1 MKDKILKIFSSS
13 IKIKVTGRNIN
24 NFLKRLI
31 NNNINIEKVIPISH
45 KEIDLIINYQ
55 DLDKVLKL
63 KTIYNIKIVRYYG
76 KLRIIKRIKKD
87 IFILSSL
94 LISLLLIYTLS
105 NVIFKVEV
113 IHSNKNIIKLVTKE
127 LEDNG
132 IKKYKFV
139 KNYQEIEKIKNKI
152 LEENKDTL
160 EWLEIIREGTKYT
173 IRVEERIINNKPKDN
188 KIYNIVASK
197 NAVIKNI
204 YAESGEKIRSIN
216 TYVKKGDIIISS
228 DITLP
233 NNEKISKTASGKV
246 QGEVWYNINIEYPY
260 QYHEMKYTGNKKKV
274 LQYFMDDCK
283 EKKIPFVLHG
293 VTHEMEEEFREI
305 FGDIYEI
312 EYDRDIS
319 EYIYDRE
326 KLATLSGK
334 KLHGKR
340 NHINRFKENHE
351 WSYEPL
357 SDENQLEVLAML
369 MEWKM
374 QNCDPEDIEKHDEI
388 CVSKNCV
395 INYKELGLVGGVLRA
410 EGKIVGFSIGERA
423 SNEDTFIVH
432 IEKAFADIQG
442 AYPMINQQF
451 VIHEM
456 EDFKYV
462 NREDDAGEEGLRKSK
477 LSYRPVFMVDKGV
490 LRLKSEVKN

>member
-76 KLRIIKRIKKD
+76 KLIIIKRIKKD

-139 KNYQEIEKIKNKI
+139 KKYQEIEKIKKKI
-152 LEENKDTL
+152 LEKNKDTL

-233 NNEKISKTASGKV
+233 NNEKISKTASVKV

-274 LQYFMDDCK
+274 LVLNLLNKRISFFDFHKYKTFNRNIKYIFNNNITPISLIYEDEYETNIINEVYDYNTAREKAITKAK
-283 EKKIPFVLHG
+283 EKILEKYPNIKDIINIKIIKEEDKKNKISLNLFVTCL
-293 VTHEMEEEFREI
+293 E
-305 FGDIYEI
+305 DIT
-312 EYDRDIS
+312 EYQEVD
-319 EYIYDRE
+319 
-326 KLATLSGK
+326 
-334 KLHGKR
+334 
-340 NHINRFKENHE
+340 NNKEN
-351 WSYEPL
+351 
-357 SDENQLEVLAML
+357 
-369 MEWKM
+369 
-374 QNCDPEDIEKHDEI
+374 
-388 CVSKNCV
+388 
-395 INYKELGLVGGVLRA
+395 
-410 EGKIVGFSIGERA
+410 
-423 SNEDTFIVH
+423 T
-432 IEKAFADIQG
+432 
-442 AYPMINQQF
+442 
-451 VIHEM
+451 
-456 EDFKYV
+456 
-462 NREDDAGEEGLRKSK
+462 
-477 LSYRPVFMVDKGV
+477 
-490 LRLKSEVKN
+490 

>member
-105 NVIFKVEV
+105 NIIFKIEV
-113 IHSNKNIIKLVTKE
+113 IHSNNNIIKLVTKE

-260 QYHEMKYTGNKKKV
+260 QYHEIKYTGNKKKV
-274 LQYFMDDCK
+274 L
-283 EKKIPFVLHG
+283 VLNLLNKRISFFDFHKYK
-293 VTHEMEEEFREI
+293 TFNRNIKYI
-305 FGDIYEI
+305 FNNNITPISLIYED
-312 EYDRDIS
+312 EYETNIIN
-319 EYIYDRE
+319 EVYDYNTARE
-326 KLATLSGK
+326 KAITKAKDKILEKYPNIKDITDIKIIKEEDK
-334 KLHGKR
+334 KNKISL
-340 NHINRFKENHE
+340 NLFVTC
-351 WSYEPL
+351 L
-357 SDENQLEVLAML
+357 
-369 MEWKM
+369 
-374 QNCDPEDIEKHDEI
+374 EDITEYQEVD
-388 CVSKNCV
+388 N
-395 INYKELGLVGGVLRA
+395 NKET
-410 EGKIVGFSIGERA
+410 S
-423 SNEDTFIVH
+423 
-432 IEKAFADIQG
+432 
-442 AYPMINQQF
+442 
-451 VIHEM
+451 
-456 EDFKYV
+456 
-462 NREDDAGEEGLRKSK
+462 
-477 LSYRPVFMVDKGV
+477 
-490 LRLKSEVKN
+490 

>member
-274 LQYFMDDCK
+274 LVLNLLNKRISFFDFHKYKTFNRNIKYIFNNNITPISLIYEDEYETNIINEVYDYNTAREKATTKAK
-283 EKKIPFVLHG
+283 EKILEKYPNIKDITNIKIIKEEDKKNKISLNLFVTCL
-293 VTHEMEEEFREI
+293 E
-305 FGDIYEI
+305 DIT
-312 EYDRDIS
+312 EYQEVD
-319 EYIYDRE
+319 
-326 KLATLSGK
+326 
-334 KLHGKR
+334 
-340 NHINRFKENHE
+340 NNKEN
-351 WSYEPL
+351 
-357 SDENQLEVLAML
+357 
-369 MEWKM
+369 
-374 QNCDPEDIEKHDEI
+374 
-388 CVSKNCV
+388 
-395 INYKELGLVGGVLRA
+395 
-410 EGKIVGFSIGERA
+410 
-423 SNEDTFIVH
+423 T
-432 IEKAFADIQG
+432 
-442 AYPMINQQF
+442 
-451 VIHEM
+451 
-456 EDFKYV
+456 
-462 NREDDAGEEGLRKSK
+462 
-477 LSYRPVFMVDKGV
+477 
-490 LRLKSEVKN
+490 

>member
-152 LEENKDTL
+152 LEENKNTL

-260 QYHEMKYTGNKKKV
+260 QYHEIKYTGNKKKV
-274 LQYFMDDCK
+274 LVLNLLNKRISFFDFHKYKTFNRNIKYIFNNNITPISLIYEDEYETNIINEVYDYNTAK
-283 EKKIPFVLHG
+283 EKAITKAKDKILKKYPNIKDITNIKIIKEEDKKNKISLNLFVTCL
-293 VTHEMEEEFREI
+293 
-305 FGDIYEI
+305 
-312 EYDRDIS
+312 
-319 EYIYDRE
+319 
-326 KLATLSGK
+326 
-334 KLHGKR
+334 
-340 NHINRFKENHE
+340 
-351 WSYEPL
+351 
-357 SDENQLEVLAML
+357 
-369 MEWKM
+369 
-374 QNCDPEDIEKHDEI
+374 EDITEYQEI
-388 CVSKNCV
+388 DN
-395 INYKELGLVGGVLRA
+395 NKET
-410 EGKIVGFSIGERA
+410 S
-423 SNEDTFIVH
+423 
-432 IEKAFADIQG
+432 
-442 AYPMINQQF
+442 
-451 VIHEM
+451 
-456 EDFKYV
+456 
-462 NREDDAGEEGLRKSK
+462 
-477 LSYRPVFMVDKGV
+477 
-490 LRLKSEVKN
+490 

>member
-105 NVIFKVEV
+105 NIIFKIEV
-113 IHSNKNIIKLVTKE
+113 IHSNNNIIKLVTKE

-139 KNYQEIEKIKNKI
+139 KNYQEIEKIKKKI

-204 YAESGEKIRSIN
+204 YAESGEKVRSIN

-233 NNEKISKTASGKV
+233 NNEKIPKTASGKV

-260 QYHEMKYTGNKKKV
+260 QYHEIKYTGNKKKV
-274 LQYFMDDCK
+274 LVLNLLNKRISFFDFHKYKTFNRNIKYIFNNNITPISLIYEDEYETNIINEVYDYNTAREKAITKAK
-283 EKKIPFVLHG
+283 EKILEKYPNIKDITDIKIIKEEDKKNKISLNLFVTCL
-293 VTHEMEEEFREI
+293 
-305 FGDIYEI
+305 
-312 EYDRDIS
+312 
-319 EYIYDRE
+319 
-326 KLATLSGK
+326 
-334 KLHGKR
+334 
-340 NHINRFKENHE
+340 
-351 WSYEPL
+351 
-357 SDENQLEVLAML
+357 
-369 MEWKM
+369 
-374 QNCDPEDIEKHDEI
+374 EDITEYQEI
-388 CVSKNCV
+388 DN
-395 INYKELGLVGGVLRA
+395 NKET
-410 EGKIVGFSIGERA
+410 S
-423 SNEDTFIVH
+423 
-432 IEKAFADIQG
+432 
-442 AYPMINQQF
+442 
-451 VIHEM
+451 
-456 EDFKYV
+456 
-462 NREDDAGEEGLRKSK
+462 
-477 LSYRPVFMVDKGV
+477 
-490 LRLKSEVKN
+490 

>member
-76 KLRIIKRIKKD
+76 KLRIIKRVKKD

-105 NVIFKVEV
+105 NIIFKVEV

-152 LEENKDTL
+152 LEDNKDTL

-204 YAESGEKIRSIN
+204 YAESGEKVRSIN

-260 QYHEMKYTGNKKKV
+260 QYHEIKYTGNKKKV
-274 LQYFMDDCK
+274 LVLNLLNKRISFFDFHKYKTFNRNIKYIFNNNITPISLIYEDEYETNIINEVYDYDTAREKGIAKAK
-283 EKKIPFVLHG
+283 EKILEKYPNIKDITNIKIINEEDKKNKISLDLFVTCL
-293 VTHEMEEEFREI
+293 
-305 FGDIYEI
+305 
-312 EYDRDIS
+312 
-319 EYIYDRE
+319 
-326 KLATLSGK
+326 
-334 KLHGKR
+334 
-340 NHINRFKENHE
+340 
-351 WSYEPL
+351 
-357 SDENQLEVLAML
+357 
-369 MEWKM
+369 
-374 QNCDPEDIEKHDEI
+374 EDITEYQEVND
-388 CVSKNCV
+388 
-395 INYKELGLVGGVLRA
+395 
-410 EGKIVGFSIGERA
+410 
-423 SNEDTFIVH
+423 D
-432 IEKAFADIQG
+432 IET
-442 AYPMINQQF
+442 P
-451 VIHEM
+451 
-456 EDFKYV
+456 
-462 NREDDAGEEGLRKSK
+462 
-477 LSYRPVFMVDKGV
+477 
-490 LRLKSEVKN
+490 

>member
-260 QYHEMKYTGNKKKV
+260 QYHEIKYTGNKKKV
-274 LQYFMDDCK
+274 LVLNLLNKRISFFDFHKYKTFNRNIKYIFNNNITPISLTYEDEYETNIINEVYDYDTAREKAIAKAK
-283 EKKIPFVLHG
+283 EKLLEKYPNIEEVTDIKIITEEDKETKISLNLFVTCL
-293 VTHEMEEEFREI
+293 
-305 FGDIYEI
+305 
-312 EYDRDIS
+312 
-319 EYIYDRE
+319 
-326 KLATLSGK
+326 
-334 KLHGKR
+334 
-340 NHINRFKENHE
+340 
-351 WSYEPL
+351 
-357 SDENQLEVLAML
+357 
-369 MEWKM
+369 
-374 QNCDPEDIEKHDEI
+374 EDITEYQE
-388 CVSKNCV
+388 VN
-395 INYKELGLVGGVLRA
+395 N
-410 EGKIVGFSIGERA
+410 
-423 SNEDTFIVH
+423 N
-432 IEKAFADIQG
+432 IET
-442 AYPMINQQF
+442 P
-451 VIHEM
+451 
-456 EDFKYV
+456 
-462 NREDDAGEEGLRKSK
+462 
-477 LSYRPVFMVDKGV
+477 
-490 LRLKSEVKN
+490 

>member
-31 NNNINIEKVIPISH
+31 NNNINIEKVIPISY

-63 KTIYNIKIVRYYG
+63 KTIHNIKIVRYYG

-260 QYHEMKYTGNKKKV
+260 QYHEIKYTGNKKKV
-274 LQYFMDDCK
+274 LVLNLLNKRISFFDFHKYKTFNRNIKYIFNNNINPISLIYEDEYETNIINEVYDYNTAREKATTKAK
-283 EKKIPFVLHG
+283 EKILEKYPNIKDITNIKIINEEDKKNKISLNLFVTCL
-293 VTHEMEEEFREI
+293 
-305 FGDIYEI
+305 
-312 EYDRDIS
+312 
-319 EYIYDRE
+319 
-326 KLATLSGK
+326 
-334 KLHGKR
+334 
-340 NHINRFKENHE
+340 
-351 WSYEPL
+351 
-357 SDENQLEVLAML
+357 
-369 MEWKM
+369 
-374 QNCDPEDIEKHDEI
+374 EDITEYQEVDNNKEK
-388 CVSKNCV
+388 
-395 INYKELGLVGGVLRA
+395 
-410 EGKIVGFSIGERA
+410 
-423 SNEDTFIVH
+423 T
-432 IEKAFADIQG
+432 
-442 AYPMINQQF
+442 
-451 VIHEM
+451 
-456 EDFKYV
+456 
-462 NREDDAGEEGLRKSK
+462 
-477 LSYRPVFMVDKGV
+477 
-490 LRLKSEVKN
+490 

>member
-105 NVIFKVEV
+105 NIIFKVEV

-139 KNYQEIEKIKNKI
+139 KNYQEIEKIKKKI

-204 YAESGEKIRSIN
+204 YAESGEKVRSIN

-260 QYHEMKYTGNKKKV
+260 QYHEIKHTGNKKKV
-274 LQYFMDDCK
+274 LVLNLLNKRISFFDFHKYKTFNRNIKYIFNNNITPISLIYEDEYETNIINEVYDYNTAREKAIAKAK
-283 EKKIPFVLHG
+283 EKLLEKYPNIEEVTDIKIITEEDKETKISLNLFVTCL
-293 VTHEMEEEFREI
+293 
-305 FGDIYEI
+305 
-312 EYDRDIS
+312 
-319 EYIYDRE
+319 
-326 KLATLSGK
+326 
-334 KLHGKR
+334 
-340 NHINRFKENHE
+340 
-351 WSYEPL
+351 
-357 SDENQLEVLAML
+357 
-369 MEWKM
+369 
-374 QNCDPEDIEKHDEI
+374 EDITEYQE
-388 CVSKNCV
+388 VN
-395 INYKELGLVGGVLRA
+395 N
-410 EGKIVGFSIGERA
+410 
-423 SNEDTFIVH
+423 N
-432 IEKAFADIQG
+432 IET
-442 AYPMINQQF
+442 P
-451 VIHEM
+451 
-456 EDFKYV
+456 
-462 NREDDAGEEGLRKSK
+462 
-477 LSYRPVFMVDKGV
+477 
-490 LRLKSEVKN
+490 

>member
-204 YAESGEKIRSIN
+204 YAESGEKVRSIN

-260 QYHEMKYTGNKKKV
+260 QYHEIKYTGNKKKV
-274 LQYFMDDCK
+274 L
-283 EKKIPFVLHG
+283 VLNLLNKRISFFDFHKYK
-293 VTHEMEEEFREI
+293 TFNRNIKYI
-305 FGDIYEI
+305 FNNNITPISLIYED
-312 EYDRDIS
+312 EYETNIIN
-319 EYIYDRE
+319 EVYDYNTARE
-326 KLATLSGK
+326 KAITKAKDKMLEKYPNIKDITNIKIIKEEDK
-334 KLHGKR
+334 KNKISL
-340 NHINRFKENHE
+340 NLFVTC
-351 WSYEPL
+351 L
-357 SDENQLEVLAML
+357 
-369 MEWKM
+369 
-374 QNCDPEDIEKHDEI
+374 EDITEYQEVD
-388 CVSKNCV
+388 N
-395 INYKELGLVGGVLRA
+395 NKET
-410 EGKIVGFSIGERA
+410 S
-423 SNEDTFIVH
+423 
-432 IEKAFADIQG
+432 
-442 AYPMINQQF
+442 
-451 VIHEM
+451 
-456 EDFKYV
+456 
-462 NREDDAGEEGLRKSK
+462 
-477 LSYRPVFMVDKGV
+477 
-490 LRLKSEVKN
+490 

>member
-152 LEENKDTL
+152 LEENKNTL

-274 LQYFMDDCK
+274 LVLNLLNKRISFFDFHKYKTFNRNIKYIFNNNITPISLIYEDEYETNIINEVYDYNTAK
-283 EKKIPFVLHG
+283 EKAITKAKDKILKKYPNIKDITNIKIIKEEDKKNKISLNLFVTCL
-293 VTHEMEEEFREI
+293 
-305 FGDIYEI
+305 
-312 EYDRDIS
+312 
-319 EYIYDRE
+319 
-326 KLATLSGK
+326 
-334 KLHGKR
+334 
-340 NHINRFKENHE
+340 
-351 WSYEPL
+351 
-357 SDENQLEVLAML
+357 
-369 MEWKM
+369 
-374 QNCDPEDIEKHDEI
+374 EDITEYQEVD
-388 CVSKNCV
+388 N
-395 INYKELGLVGGVLRA
+395 NKET
-410 EGKIVGFSIGERA
+410 S
-423 SNEDTFIVH
+423 
-432 IEKAFADIQG
+432 
-442 AYPMINQQF
+442 
-451 VIHEM
+451 
-456 EDFKYV
+456 
-462 NREDDAGEEGLRKSK
+462 
-477 LSYRPVFMVDKGV
+477 
-490 LRLKSEVKN
+490 

>member
-173 IRVEERIINNKPKDN
+173 IRVEERIINHKPKDN

-260 QYHEMKYTGNKKKV
+260 QYHEIKYTGNKKKV
-274 LQYFMDDCK
+274 LVLNLLNKRISFFDFHKYKTFNRNIKYIFNNNITPISLIYEDEYETNIINEVYDYNTAREKAITKAK
-283 EKKIPFVLHG
+283 EKILEKYPNIKDITNIKIIKEEDKKNKISLNLFVTCL
-293 VTHEMEEEFREI
+293 
-305 FGDIYEI
+305 
-312 EYDRDIS
+312 
-319 EYIYDRE
+319 
-326 KLATLSGK
+326 
-334 KLHGKR
+334 
-340 NHINRFKENHE
+340 
-351 WSYEPL
+351 
-357 SDENQLEVLAML
+357 
-369 MEWKM
+369 
-374 QNCDPEDIEKHDEI
+374 EDITEYQEI
-388 CVSKNCV
+388 DN
-395 INYKELGLVGGVLRA
+395 NKET
-410 EGKIVGFSIGERA
+410 S
-423 SNEDTFIVH
+423 
-432 IEKAFADIQG
+432 
-442 AYPMINQQF
+442 
-451 VIHEM
+451 
-456 EDFKYV
+456 
-462 NREDDAGEEGLRKSK
+462 
-477 LSYRPVFMVDKGV
+477 
-490 LRLKSEVKN
+490 

>member
-63 KTIYNIKIVRYYG
+63 KTIYNIKIIRYYG

-260 QYHEMKYTGNKKKV
+260 QYHEIKYTGNKKKV
-274 LQYFMDDCK
+274 LVLNLLNKRISFFDFHKYKTFNRNIKYIFNNNITPISLIYEDEYETNIINEVYDYNTAREKAITKAK
-283 EKKIPFVLHG
+283 EKILEKYPNIKDITNIKIIKEEDKKNKISLNLFVTCL
-293 VTHEMEEEFREI
+293 
-305 FGDIYEI
+305 
-312 EYDRDIS
+312 
-319 EYIYDRE
+319 
-326 KLATLSGK
+326 
-334 KLHGKR
+334 
-340 NHINRFKENHE
+340 
-351 WSYEPL
+351 
-357 SDENQLEVLAML
+357 
-369 MEWKM
+369 
-374 QNCDPEDIEKHDEI
+374 EDITEYQEVD
-388 CVSKNCV
+388 N
-395 INYKELGLVGGVLRA
+395 NKET
-410 EGKIVGFSIGERA
+410 S
-423 SNEDTFIVH
+423 
-432 IEKAFADIQG
+432 
-442 AYPMINQQF
+442 
-451 VIHEM
+451 
-456 EDFKYV
+456 
-462 NREDDAGEEGLRKSK
+462 
-477 LSYRPVFMVDKGV
+477 
-490 LRLKSEVKN
+490 

>member
-204 YAESGEKIRSIN
+204 YAESGERIRSIN

-260 QYHEMKYTGNKKKV
+260 QYHEIKYTGNKKKV
-274 LQYFMDDCK
+274 LVLNLLNKRISFFDFHKYKTFNRNIKYIFNNNITPISLIYEDEYETNIINEVYDYNTAREKAITKAK
-283 EKKIPFVLHG
+283 EKILEKYPNIKDITNIKIINEEDKKNKISLNLFVTCL
-293 VTHEMEEEFREI
+293 E
-305 FGDIYEI
+305 DIT
-312 EYDRDIS
+312 EYQEVD
-319 EYIYDRE
+319 
-326 KLATLSGK
+326 
-334 KLHGKR
+334 
-340 NHINRFKENHE
+340 NNKEN
-351 WSYEPL
+351 
-357 SDENQLEVLAML
+357 
-369 MEWKM
+369 
-374 QNCDPEDIEKHDEI
+374 
-388 CVSKNCV
+388 
-395 INYKELGLVGGVLRA
+395 
-410 EGKIVGFSIGERA
+410 
-423 SNEDTFIVH
+423 T
-432 IEKAFADIQG
+432 
-442 AYPMINQQF
+442 
-451 VIHEM
+451 
-456 EDFKYV
+456 
-462 NREDDAGEEGLRKSK
+462 
-477 LSYRPVFMVDKGV
+477 
-490 LRLKSEVKN
+490 

>member
-94 LISLLLIYTLS
+94 LISLLLIYILS

-139 KNYQEIEKIKNKI
+139 KKYQEIEKIKNKI

-260 QYHEMKYTGNKKKV
+260 QYHEIKYTGNKKKV
-274 LQYFMDDCK
+274 LVLNLLNKRISFFDFHKYKTFNRNIKYIFNNNITPISLIYEDEYETNIINEVYDYNTAREKATTKAK
-283 EKKIPFVLHG
+283 EKILEKYPNIKDITNIKIIKEEDKKNKISLNLFVTCL
-293 VTHEMEEEFREI
+293 E
-305 FGDIYEI
+305 DIT
-312 EYDRDIS
+312 EYQEVD
-319 EYIYDRE
+319 
-326 KLATLSGK
+326 
-334 KLHGKR
+334 
-340 NHINRFKENHE
+340 NNKEN
-351 WSYEPL
+351 
-357 SDENQLEVLAML
+357 
-369 MEWKM
+369 
-374 QNCDPEDIEKHDEI
+374 
-388 CVSKNCV
+388 
-395 INYKELGLVGGVLRA
+395 
-410 EGKIVGFSIGERA
+410 
-423 SNEDTFIVH
+423 T
-432 IEKAFADIQG
+432 
-442 AYPMINQQF
+442 
-451 VIHEM
+451 
-456 EDFKYV
+456 
-462 NREDDAGEEGLRKSK
+462 
-477 LSYRPVFMVDKGV
+477 
-490 LRLKSEVKN
+490 

>member
-204 YAESGEKIRSIN
+204 YAESGEKVRSIN

-233 NNEKISKTASGKV
+233 NNEKISKTTSGKV

-260 QYHEMKYTGNKKKV
+260 QYHEIKYTGNKKKV
-274 LQYFMDDCK
+274 L
-283 EKKIPFVLHG
+283 VLNLLNKRISFFDFHKYK
-293 VTHEMEEEFREI
+293 TFNRNIKYI
-305 FGDIYEI
+305 FNNNITPISLIYED
-312 EYDRDIS
+312 EYETNIIN
-319 EYIYDRE
+319 EVYDYNTARE
-326 KLATLSGK
+326 KAITKAKDKMLEKYPNIKDITNIKIIKEEDK
-334 KLHGKR
+334 KNKISL
-340 NHINRFKENHE
+340 NLFVTC
-351 WSYEPL
+351 L
-357 SDENQLEVLAML
+357 
-369 MEWKM
+369 
-374 QNCDPEDIEKHDEI
+374 EDITEYQEVD
-388 CVSKNCV
+388 N
-395 INYKELGLVGGVLRA
+395 NKET
-410 EGKIVGFSIGERA
+410 S
-423 SNEDTFIVH
+423 
-432 IEKAFADIQG
+432 
-442 AYPMINQQF
+442 
-451 VIHEM
+451 
-456 EDFKYV
+456 
-462 NREDDAGEEGLRKSK
+462 
-477 LSYRPVFMVDKGV
+477 
-490 LRLKSEVKN
+490 

>member
-228 DITLP
+228 DIALP

-260 QYHEMKYTGNKKKV
+260 QYHEIKYTGNKKKV
-274 LQYFMDDCK
+274 LVLNLLNKRISFFDFHKYKTFNRNIKYIFNNNITPISLIYEDEYETNIINEVYDYNTAREKAITKAK
-283 EKKIPFVLHG
+283 EKILEKYPNIKDITNIKIIKEEDKKNKISLNLFVTCL
-293 VTHEMEEEFREI
+293 
-305 FGDIYEI
+305 
-312 EYDRDIS
+312 
-319 EYIYDRE
+319 
-326 KLATLSGK
+326 
-334 KLHGKR
+334 
-340 NHINRFKENHE
+340 
-351 WSYEPL
+351 
-357 SDENQLEVLAML
+357 
-369 MEWKM
+369 
-374 QNCDPEDIEKHDEI
+374 EDITEYQEI
-388 CVSKNCV
+388 DN
-395 INYKELGLVGGVLRA
+395 NKET
-410 EGKIVGFSIGERA
+410 S
-423 SNEDTFIVH
+423 
-432 IEKAFADIQG
+432 
-442 AYPMINQQF
+442 
-451 VIHEM
+451 
-456 EDFKYV
+456 
-462 NREDDAGEEGLRKSK
+462 
-477 LSYRPVFMVDKGV
+477 
-490 LRLKSEVKN
+490 

>member
-105 NVIFKVEV
+105 NIIFKIEV
-113 IHSNKNIIKLVTKE
+113 IHSNNNIIKLVTKE

-197 NAVIKNI
+197 NAIIKNI

-260 QYHEMKYTGNKKKV
+260 QYHEIKYTGNKKKV
-274 LQYFMDDCK
+274 LVLNLLNKRISFFDFHKYKTFNRNIKYIFNNNITPISLIYEDEYETNIINEVYDYNTAREKAITKAK
-283 EKKIPFVLHG
+283 EKILEKYPNIKDITNIKIIKEEDKKNKISLNLFVTCL
-293 VTHEMEEEFREI
+293 
-305 FGDIYEI
+305 
-312 EYDRDIS
+312 
-319 EYIYDRE
+319 
-326 KLATLSGK
+326 
-334 KLHGKR
+334 
-340 NHINRFKENHE
+340 
-351 WSYEPL
+351 
-357 SDENQLEVLAML
+357 
-369 MEWKM
+369 
-374 QNCDPEDIEKHDEI
+374 EDITEYQE
-388 CVSKNCV
+388 VN
-395 INYKELGLVGGVLRA
+395 NNKET
-410 EGKIVGFSIGERA
+410 S
-423 SNEDTFIVH
+423 
-432 IEKAFADIQG
+432 
-442 AYPMINQQF
+442 
-451 VIHEM
+451 
-456 EDFKYV
+456 
-462 NREDDAGEEGLRKSK
+462 
-477 LSYRPVFMVDKGV
+477 
-490 LRLKSEVKN
+490 

>member
-260 QYHEMKYTGNKKKV
+260 QYHEIKYTGNKKKV
-274 LQYFMDDCK
+274 LVLNLLNKRISFFDFHKYKTFNRNIKYIFNNNITPISLIYEDEYETNIINEVYDYNTAREKAITKAK
-283 EKKIPFVLHG
+283 EKILEKYPNIKDITNIKIIKEEDKKNKISLNLFVTCL
-293 VTHEMEEEFREI
+293 
-305 FGDIYEI
+305 
-312 EYDRDIS
+312 
-319 EYIYDRE
+319 
-326 KLATLSGK
+326 
-334 KLHGKR
+334 
-340 NHINRFKENHE
+340 
-351 WSYEPL
+351 
-357 SDENQLEVLAML
+357 
-369 MEWKM
+369 
-374 QNCDPEDIEKHDEI
+374 EDITEYQEVD
-388 CVSKNCV
+388 N
-395 INYKELGLVGGVLRA
+395 NKET
-410 EGKIVGFSIGERA
+410 S
-423 SNEDTFIVH
+423 
-432 IEKAFADIQG
+432 
-442 AYPMINQQF
+442 
-451 VIHEM
+451 
-456 EDFKYV
+456 
-462 NREDDAGEEGLRKSK
+462 
-477 LSYRPVFMVDKGV
+477 
-490 LRLKSEVKN
+490 

>member
-188 KIYNIVASK
+188 KIYNLVASK

-260 QYHEMKYTGNKKKV
+260 QYHEIKYTGNKKKV
-274 LQYFMDDCK
+274 LVLNLLNKRISFFDFHKYKTFNRNIKYIFNNNINPISLIYEDEYETNIINEVYDYNTAREKATTKAK
-283 EKKIPFVLHG
+283 EKILEKYPNIKDITNIKIINEEDKKNKISLNLFVTCL
-293 VTHEMEEEFREI
+293 
-305 FGDIYEI
+305 
-312 EYDRDIS
+312 
-319 EYIYDRE
+319 
-326 KLATLSGK
+326 
-334 KLHGKR
+334 
-340 NHINRFKENHE
+340 
-351 WSYEPL
+351 
-357 SDENQLEVLAML
+357 
-369 MEWKM
+369 
-374 QNCDPEDIEKHDEI
+374 EDITEYQE
-388 CVSKNCV
+388 VN
-395 INYKELGLVGGVLRA
+395 NNKET
-410 EGKIVGFSIGERA
+410 S
-423 SNEDTFIVH
+423 
-432 IEKAFADIQG
+432 
-442 AYPMINQQF
+442 
-451 VIHEM
+451 
-456 EDFKYV
+456 
-462 NREDDAGEEGLRKSK
+462 
-477 LSYRPVFMVDKGV
+477 
-490 LRLKSEVKN
+490 

>member
-31 NNNINIEKVIPISH
+31 NNNINIEKVIPISN

-260 QYHEMKYTGNKKKV
+260 QYHEIKYTGNKKKV
-274 LQYFMDDCK
+274 LVLNLLNKRISFFDFHKYKTFNRNIKYIFNNNITPISLIYEDEYETNIINEVYDYNTAREKAITKAK
-283 EKKIPFVLHG
+283 EKILEKYPNIKEITNIKIITEEDKKNKISLNLFVTCL
-293 VTHEMEEEFREI
+293 E
-305 FGDIYEI
+305 DIT
-312 EYDRDIS
+312 EYQEVD
-319 EYIYDRE
+319 
-326 KLATLSGK
+326 
-334 KLHGKR
+334 
-340 NHINRFKENHE
+340 NNKEN
-351 WSYEPL
+351 
-357 SDENQLEVLAML
+357 
-369 MEWKM
+369 
-374 QNCDPEDIEKHDEI
+374 
-388 CVSKNCV
+388 
-395 INYKELGLVGGVLRA
+395 
-410 EGKIVGFSIGERA
+410 
-423 SNEDTFIVH
+423 T
-432 IEKAFADIQG
+432 
-442 AYPMINQQF
+442 
-451 VIHEM
+451 
-456 EDFKYV
+456 
-462 NREDDAGEEGLRKSK
+462 
-477 LSYRPVFMVDKGV
+477 
-490 LRLKSEVKN
+490 

>member
-139 KNYQEIEKIKNKI
+139 KNYQEIEKIKKKI
-152 LEENKDTL
+152 LEKNKDTL

-260 QYHEMKYTGNKKKV
+260 QYHEIKYTGNKKKV
-274 LQYFMDDCK
+274 LVLNLLNKRISFFDFHKYKTFNRNIKYIFNNSVTPISLTYEDEYETNIINEVYDYDTAREKAIAKAK
-283 EKKIPFVLHG
+283 EKLLEKYPNIEEVTDIKIITEEDKETKISLNLFVTCL
-293 VTHEMEEEFREI
+293 
-305 FGDIYEI
+305 
-312 EYDRDIS
+312 
-319 EYIYDRE
+319 
-326 KLATLSGK
+326 
-334 KLHGKR
+334 
-340 NHINRFKENHE
+340 
-351 WSYEPL
+351 
-357 SDENQLEVLAML
+357 
-369 MEWKM
+369 
-374 QNCDPEDIEKHDEI
+374 EDITGYQE
-388 CVSKNCV
+388 VN
-395 INYKELGLVGGVLRA
+395 N
-410 EGKIVGFSIGERA
+410 
-423 SNEDTFIVH
+423 N
-432 IEKAFADIQG
+432 IET
-442 AYPMINQQF
+442 P
-451 VIHEM
+451 
-456 EDFKYV
+456 
-462 NREDDAGEEGLRKSK
+462 
-477 LSYRPVFMVDKGV
+477 
-490 LRLKSEVKN
+490 

>member
-63 KTIYNIKIVRYYG
+63 KTIYNIKIIRYYG

-105 NVIFKVEV
+105 NIIFKIEV
-113 IHSNKNIIKLVTKE
+113 IHSNNNIIKLVTKE

-233 NNEKISKTASGKV
+233 NNKKISKTASGKV

-274 LQYFMDDCK
+274 LVLNLLNKRISFFDFHKYKTFNRNIKYIFNNNITPISLIYEDEYETNIINEVYDYNTAREKAITKAK
-283 EKKIPFVLHG
+283 EKILEKYPNIKDITNIKIIKEEDKKNKISLNLFVTCL
-293 VTHEMEEEFREI
+293 
-305 FGDIYEI
+305 
-312 EYDRDIS
+312 
-319 EYIYDRE
+319 
-326 KLATLSGK
+326 
-334 KLHGKR
+334 
-340 NHINRFKENHE
+340 
-351 WSYEPL
+351 
-357 SDENQLEVLAML
+357 
-369 MEWKM
+369 
-374 QNCDPEDIEKHDEI
+374 EDITEYQEI
-388 CVSKNCV
+388 DN
-395 INYKELGLVGGVLRA
+395 NKET
-410 EGKIVGFSIGERA
+410 S
-423 SNEDTFIVH
+423 
-432 IEKAFADIQG
+432 
-442 AYPMINQQF
+442 
-451 VIHEM
+451 
-456 EDFKYV
+456 
-462 NREDDAGEEGLRKSK
+462 
-477 LSYRPVFMVDKGV
+477 
-490 LRLKSEVKN
+490 

>member
-260 QYHEMKYTGNKKKV
+260 QYHEIKYTGNKKKV
-274 LQYFMDDCK
+274 LVLNLLNKRISFFDFHKYKTFNRNIKYIFNNNITPISLIYEDEYETNIINEVYDYNTAREKAITKAK
-283 EKKIPFVLHG
+283 EKILEKYPNIKEITNIKIITEEDKKNKISLNLFVTCL
-293 VTHEMEEEFREI
+293 E
-305 FGDIYEI
+305 DIT
-312 EYDRDIS
+312 EYQEVD
-319 EYIYDRE
+319 
-326 KLATLSGK
+326 
-334 KLHGKR
+334 
-340 NHINRFKENHE
+340 NNKEN
-351 WSYEPL
+351 
-357 SDENQLEVLAML
+357 
-369 MEWKM
+369 
-374 QNCDPEDIEKHDEI
+374 
-388 CVSKNCV
+388 
-395 INYKELGLVGGVLRA
+395 
-410 EGKIVGFSIGERA
+410 
-423 SNEDTFIVH
+423 T
-432 IEKAFADIQG
+432 
-442 AYPMINQQF
+442 
-451 VIHEM
+451 
-456 EDFKYV
+456 
-462 NREDDAGEEGLRKSK
+462 
-477 LSYRPVFMVDKGV
+477 
-490 LRLKSEVKN
+490 

>member
-260 QYHEMKYTGNKKKV
+260 QYHEIKYTGNKKKV
-274 LQYFMDDCK
+274 LVLNLLNKRISFFDFHKYKTFNRNIKYIFNNNITPISLIYEDEYETNIINEVYDYNTAREKAITKAK
-283 EKKIPFVLHG
+283 EKILEKYPNIKDITNIKIIKEEDKKNKISLNLFVTCL
-293 VTHEMEEEFREI
+293 E
-305 FGDIYEI
+305 DIT
-312 EYDRDIS
+312 EYQEVD
-319 EYIYDRE
+319 
-326 KLATLSGK
+326 
-334 KLHGKR
+334 
-340 NHINRFKENHE
+340 NNKEN
-351 WSYEPL
+351 
-357 SDENQLEVLAML
+357 
-369 MEWKM
+369 
-374 QNCDPEDIEKHDEI
+374 
-388 CVSKNCV
+388 
-395 INYKELGLVGGVLRA
+395 
-410 EGKIVGFSIGERA
+410 
-423 SNEDTFIVH
+423 T
-432 IEKAFADIQG
+432 
-442 AYPMINQQF
+442 
-451 VIHEM
+451 
-456 EDFKYV
+456 
-462 NREDDAGEEGLRKSK
+462 
-477 LSYRPVFMVDKGV
+477 
-490 LRLKSEVKN
+490 

>member
-105 NVIFKVEV
+105 NIIFKIEV
-113 IHSNKNIIKLVTKE
+113 IHSNNNIIKLVTKE

-139 KNYQEIEKIKNKI
+139 KNYQEIEKIKKKI

-204 YAESGEKIRSIN
+204 YAESGEKVRSIN

-233 NNEKISKTASGKV
+233 NNEKIPKTASGKV

-260 QYHEMKYTGNKKKV
+260 QYHEIKYTGNKKKV
-274 LQYFMDDCK
+274 L
-283 EKKIPFVLHG
+283 VLNLLNKRISFFDFHKYK
-293 VTHEMEEEFREI
+293 TFNRNIKYI
-305 FGDIYEI
+305 FNNNINPISLIYED
-312 EYDRDIS
+312 EYETNIIN
-319 EYIYDRE
+319 EVYDYNTARE
-326 KLATLSGK
+326 KAITKAKDKMLEKYPNIKDITNIKIIKEEDK
-334 KLHGKR
+334 KNKISL
-340 NHINRFKENHE
+340 NLFVTC
-351 WSYEPL
+351 L
-357 SDENQLEVLAML
+357 
-369 MEWKM
+369 
-374 QNCDPEDIEKHDEI
+374 EDITEYQEVD
-388 CVSKNCV
+388 N
-395 INYKELGLVGGVLRA
+395 NKET
-410 EGKIVGFSIGERA
+410 S
-423 SNEDTFIVH
+423 
-432 IEKAFADIQG
+432 
-442 AYPMINQQF
+442 
-451 VIHEM
+451 
-456 EDFKYV
+456 
-462 NREDDAGEEGLRKSK
+462 
-477 LSYRPVFMVDKGV
+477 
-490 LRLKSEVKN
+490 

>member
-160 EWLEIIREGTKYT
+160 EWLEIIREGTTYT

-233 NNEKISKTASGKV
+233 NSEKISKTASGKV

-260 QYHEMKYTGNKKKV
+260 QYHEIKYTGNKKKV
-274 LQYFMDDCK
+274 LVLNLLNKRISFFDFHKYKTFNRNIKYIFNNNITPISLIYEAEYETNIINEVYDYNTAREKAITKAK
-283 EKKIPFVLHG
+283 EKILEKYPNIKEITNIKIINEEDKKNKISLNLFVTCL
-293 VTHEMEEEFREI
+293 E
-305 FGDIYEI
+305 DIT
-312 EYDRDIS
+312 EYQEVD
-319 EYIYDRE
+319 
-326 KLATLSGK
+326 
-334 KLHGKR
+334 
-340 NHINRFKENHE
+340 NNKEN
-351 WSYEPL
+351 
-357 SDENQLEVLAML
+357 
-369 MEWKM
+369 
-374 QNCDPEDIEKHDEI
+374 
-388 CVSKNCV
+388 
-395 INYKELGLVGGVLRA
+395 
-410 EGKIVGFSIGERA
+410 
-423 SNEDTFIVH
+423 T
-432 IEKAFADIQG
+432 
-442 AYPMINQQF
+442 
-451 VIHEM
+451 
-456 EDFKYV
+456 
-462 NREDDAGEEGLRKSK
+462 
-477 LSYRPVFMVDKGV
+477 
-490 LRLKSEVKN
+490 

>member
-13 IKIKVTGRNIN
+13 TKIKVTGRNIN

-31 NNNINIEKVIPISH
+31 NNNINIEKVIPISY

-105 NVIFKVEV
+105 NIIFKVEV

-260 QYHEMKYTGNKKKV
+260 QYHEIKYTGNKKKV
-274 LQYFMDDCK
+274 L
-283 EKKIPFVLHG
+283 VLNLLNKRISFFDFHKYK
-293 VTHEMEEEFREI
+293 TFNRNIKYI
-305 FGDIYEI
+305 FNNNITPISLIYED
-312 EYDRDIS
+312 EYETNIIN
-319 EYIYDRE
+319 EVYDYNTARE
-326 KLATLSGK
+326 KAITKAKDKMLEKYPNIKDITNIKIIKEEDK
-334 KLHGKR
+334 KNKISL
-340 NHINRFKENHE
+340 NLFVTC
-351 WSYEPL
+351 L
-357 SDENQLEVLAML
+357 
-369 MEWKM
+369 
-374 QNCDPEDIEKHDEI
+374 EDITE
-388 CVSKNCV
+388 
-395 INYKELGLVGGVLRA
+395 YKE
-410 EGKIVGFSIGERA
+410 
-423 SNEDTFIVH
+423 
-432 IEKAFADIQG
+432 
-442 AYPMINQQF
+442 
-451 VIHEM
+451 
-456 EDFKYV
+456 V
-462 NREDDAGEEGLRKSK
+462 NNNKETS
-477 LSYRPVFMVDKGV
+477 
-490 LRLKSEVKN
+490 

>member
-76 KLRIIKRIKKD
+76 KLRIIKRIKKN

-105 NVIFKVEV
+105 NIIFKIEV
-113 IHSNKNIIKLVTKE
+113 IHSNNNIIKLVTKE

-139 KNYQEIEKIKNKI
+139 KNYQEIEKIKKKI

-204 YAESGEKIRSIN
+204 YAESGEKVRSIN

-233 NNEKISKTASGKV
+233 NNEKIPKTASGKV

-260 QYHEMKYTGNKKKV
+260 QYHEIKYTGNKKKV
-274 LQYFMDDCK
+274 L
-283 EKKIPFVLHG
+283 VLNLLNKRISFFDFHKYK
-293 VTHEMEEEFREI
+293 TFNRNIKYI
-305 FGDIYEI
+305 FNNNITPISLIYED
-312 EYDRDIS
+312 EYETNIIN
-319 EYIYDRE
+319 EVYDYNTARE
-326 KLATLSGK
+326 KAITKAKDKMLEKYPNIKDITNIKIIKEEDK
-334 KLHGKR
+334 KNKISL
-340 NHINRFKENHE
+340 NLFVTC
-351 WSYEPL
+351 L
-357 SDENQLEVLAML
+357 
-369 MEWKM
+369 
-374 QNCDPEDIEKHDEI
+374 EDITEYQEVD
-388 CVSKNCV
+388 N
-395 INYKELGLVGGVLRA
+395 NKET
-410 EGKIVGFSIGERA
+410 S
-423 SNEDTFIVH
+423 
-432 IEKAFADIQG
+432 
-442 AYPMINQQF
+442 
-451 VIHEM
+451 
-456 EDFKYV
+456 
-462 NREDDAGEEGLRKSK
+462 
-477 LSYRPVFMVDKGV
+477 
-490 LRLKSEVKN
+490 

>member
-260 QYHEMKYTGNKKKV
+260 QYHEIKYTGNKKKV
-274 LQYFMDDCK
+274 LVLNLLNKRISFFDFHKYKTFNRNIKYIFNNNITPISLIYEDEYETNIINEVYDYNTAK
-283 EKKIPFVLHG
+283 EKAITKAKEKILEKYPNIKDITNIKIIKEEDKKNKISLNLFVTCL
-293 VTHEMEEEFREI
+293 
-305 FGDIYEI
+305 
-312 EYDRDIS
+312 
-319 EYIYDRE
+319 
-326 KLATLSGK
+326 
-334 KLHGKR
+334 
-340 NHINRFKENHE
+340 
-351 WSYEPL
+351 
-357 SDENQLEVLAML
+357 
-369 MEWKM
+369 
-374 QNCDPEDIEKHDEI
+374 EDITEYQEVDNNKEK
-388 CVSKNCV
+388 
-395 INYKELGLVGGVLRA
+395 
-410 EGKIVGFSIGERA
+410 
-423 SNEDTFIVH
+423 T
-432 IEKAFADIQG
+432 
-442 AYPMINQQF
+442 
-451 VIHEM
+451 
-456 EDFKYV
+456 
-462 NREDDAGEEGLRKSK
+462 
-477 LSYRPVFMVDKGV
+477 
-490 LRLKSEVKN
+490 

>member
-105 NVIFKVEV
+105 NIIFKIEV
-113 IHSNKNIIKLVTKE
+113 IHSNNNIIKLVTKE

-139 KNYQEIEKIKNKI
+139 KNYQEIEKIKKKI

-204 YAESGEKIRSIN
+204 YAESGEKVRSIN

-260 QYHEMKYTGNKKKV
+260 QYHEIKYTGNKKKV
-274 LQYFMDDCK
+274 L
-283 EKKIPFVLHG
+283 VLNLLNKRISFFDFHKYK
-293 VTHEMEEEFREI
+293 TFNRNIKYI
-305 FGDIYEI
+305 FNNNITPISLIYED
-312 EYDRDIS
+312 EYETNIIN
-319 EYIYDRE
+319 EVYDYNTARE
-326 KLATLSGK
+326 KAITKVKDKILEKYPNIKDITNIKIIKEEDK
-334 KLHGKR
+334 KNKISL
-340 NHINRFKENHE
+340 NLFVTCLEDITEYQEVDNNKEN
-351 WSYEPL
+351 
-357 SDENQLEVLAML
+357 
-369 MEWKM
+369 
-374 QNCDPEDIEKHDEI
+374 
-388 CVSKNCV
+388 
-395 INYKELGLVGGVLRA
+395 
-410 EGKIVGFSIGERA
+410 
-423 SNEDTFIVH
+423 T
-432 IEKAFADIQG
+432 
-442 AYPMINQQF
+442 
-451 VIHEM
+451 
-456 EDFKYV
+456 
-462 NREDDAGEEGLRKSK
+462 
-477 LSYRPVFMVDKGV
+477 
-490 LRLKSEVKN
+490 

>member
-139 KNYQEIEKIKNKI
+139 KNYQEIEKIKKKI
-152 LEENKDTL
+152 LEKNKDTL

-260 QYHEMKYTGNKKKV
+260 QYHEIKYTGNKKKV
-274 LQYFMDDCK
+274 LVLNLLNKRISFFDFHKYKTFNRNIKYIFNNNITPISLIYEDEYETNIINEVYDYDTAREKAIAKAK
-283 EKKIPFVLHG
+283 EKLLEKYPNIEEVTDIKIITEEDKETKISLNLFVTCL
-293 VTHEMEEEFREI
+293 
-305 FGDIYEI
+305 
-312 EYDRDIS
+312 
-319 EYIYDRE
+319 
-326 KLATLSGK
+326 
-334 KLHGKR
+334 
-340 NHINRFKENHE
+340 
-351 WSYEPL
+351 
-357 SDENQLEVLAML
+357 
-369 MEWKM
+369 
-374 QNCDPEDIEKHDEI
+374 EDITEYQE
-388 CVSKNCV
+388 VN
-395 INYKELGLVGGVLRA
+395 N
-410 EGKIVGFSIGERA
+410 
-423 SNEDTFIVH
+423 N
-432 IEKAFADIQG
+432 IET
-442 AYPMINQQF
+442 P
-451 VIHEM
+451 
-456 EDFKYV
+456 
-462 NREDDAGEEGLRKSK
+462 
-477 LSYRPVFMVDKGV
+477 
-490 LRLKSEVKN
+490 

>member
-105 NVIFKVEV
+105 NIIFKVEV

-204 YAESGEKIRSIN
+204 YAESGEKVRSIN

-260 QYHEMKYTGNKKKV
+260 QYHEIKYTGNKKKV
-274 LQYFMDDCK
+274 L
-283 EKKIPFVLHG
+283 VLNLLNKRISFFDFHKYK
-293 VTHEMEEEFREI
+293 TFNRNIKYI
-305 FGDIYEI
+305 FNNNITPISLIYED
-312 EYDRDIS
+312 EYETNIIN
-319 EYIYDRE
+319 EVYDYNTARE
-326 KLATLSGK
+326 KAITKAKDKMLEKYPNIKDITNIKIIKEEDK
-334 KLHGKR
+334 KNKISL
-340 NHINRFKENHE
+340 NLFVTC
-351 WSYEPL
+351 L
-357 SDENQLEVLAML
+357 
-369 MEWKM
+369 
-374 QNCDPEDIEKHDEI
+374 EDITEYQEVD
-388 CVSKNCV
+388 N
-395 INYKELGLVGGVLRA
+395 NKET
-410 EGKIVGFSIGERA
+410 S
-423 SNEDTFIVH
+423 
-432 IEKAFADIQG
+432 
-442 AYPMINQQF
+442 
-451 VIHEM
+451 
-456 EDFKYV
+456 
-462 NREDDAGEEGLRKSK
+462 
-477 LSYRPVFMVDKGV
+477 
-490 LRLKSEVKN
+490 

>member
-76 KLRIIKRIKKD
+76 KLRIIKRVKKD

-105 NVIFKVEV
+105 NIIFKVEV

-139 KNYQEIEKIKNKI
+139 KNYQEIEKIKKKI

-204 YAESGEKIRSIN
+204 YAESGEKVRSIN

-246 QGEVWYNINIEYPY
+246 QGEVWYSINIEYPY
-260 QYHEMKYTGNKKKV
+260 QYHEIKYTGNKKKV
-274 LQYFMDDCK
+274 LVLNLLNKRISFFDFHKYKTFNRNIKYIFNNNITPISLIYEDEYETNIINEVYDYDTAREKAITKAK
-283 EKKIPFVLHG
+283 EKILEKYPNI
-293 VTHEMEEEFREI
+293 
-305 FGDIYEI
+305 
-312 EYDRDIS
+312 RDITNIKIIK
-319 EYIYDRE
+319 EED
-326 KLATLSGK
+326 K
-334 KLHGKR
+334 KNKISL
-340 NHINRFKENHE
+340 N
-351 WSYEPL
+351 L
-357 SDENQLEVLAML
+357 LVTCL
-369 MEWKM
+369 
-374 QNCDPEDIEKHDEI
+374 EDITEYQEI
-388 CVSKNCV
+388 GN
-395 INYKELGLVGGVLRA
+395 NKET
-410 EGKIVGFSIGERA
+410 S
-423 SNEDTFIVH
+423 
-432 IEKAFADIQG
+432 
-442 AYPMINQQF
+442 
-451 VIHEM
+451 
-456 EDFKYV
+456 
-462 NREDDAGEEGLRKSK
+462 
-477 LSYRPVFMVDKGV
+477 
-490 LRLKSEVKN
+490 

>member
-228 DITLP
+228 DIALP

-260 QYHEMKYTGNKKKV
+260 QYHEIKYTGNKKKV
-274 LQYFMDDCK
+274 LVLNLLNKRISFFDFHKYKTFNRNIKYIFNNNITPISLIYEDEYETNIINEVYDYNTAREKAITKAK
-283 EKKIPFVLHG
+283 EKILEKYPNIKDITNIKIIKEEDKKNKISLNLFVTCL
-293 VTHEMEEEFREI
+293 
-305 FGDIYEI
+305 
-312 EYDRDIS
+312 
-319 EYIYDRE
+319 
-326 KLATLSGK
+326 
-334 KLHGKR
+334 
-340 NHINRFKENHE
+340 
-351 WSYEPL
+351 
-357 SDENQLEVLAML
+357 
-369 MEWKM
+369 
-374 QNCDPEDIEKHDEI
+374 EDITEYQEVDNNKEK
-388 CVSKNCV
+388 
-395 INYKELGLVGGVLRA
+395 
-410 EGKIVGFSIGERA
+410 
-423 SNEDTFIVH
+423 T
-432 IEKAFADIQG
+432 
-442 AYPMINQQF
+442 
-451 VIHEM
+451 
-456 EDFKYV
+456 
-462 NREDDAGEEGLRKSK
+462 
-477 LSYRPVFMVDKGV
+477 
-490 LRLKSEVKN
+490 

>member
-105 NVIFKVEV
+105 NIIFKIEV
-113 IHSNKNIIKLVTKE
+113 IHSNNNIIKLVTKE

-139 KNYQEIEKIKNKI
+139 KNYQEIEKIKKKI

-204 YAESGEKIRSIN
+204 YAESGEKVRSIN

-233 NNEKISKTASGKV
+233 NNEKIPKTASGKV

-260 QYHEMKYTGNKKKV
+260 QYHEIKYTGNKKKV
-274 LQYFMDDCK
+274 L
-283 EKKIPFVLHG
+283 VLNLLNKRISFFDFHKYK
-293 VTHEMEEEFREI
+293 TFNRNIKYI
-305 FGDIYEI
+305 FNNNITPISLIYED
-312 EYDRDIS
+312 EYETNIIN
-319 EYIYDRE
+319 EVYDYNTARE
-326 KLATLSGK
+326 KAITKAKDKILEKYPNIKDITDIKIIKEEDK
-334 KLHGKR
+334 KNKISL
-340 NHINRFKENHE
+340 NLFVTC
-351 WSYEPL
+351 L
-357 SDENQLEVLAML
+357 
-369 MEWKM
+369 
-374 QNCDPEDIEKHDEI
+374 EDITEYQEVD
-388 CVSKNCV
+388 N
-395 INYKELGLVGGVLRA
+395 NKET
-410 EGKIVGFSIGERA
+410 S
-423 SNEDTFIVH
+423 
-432 IEKAFADIQG
+432 
-442 AYPMINQQF
+442 
-451 VIHEM
+451 
-456 EDFKYV
+456 
-462 NREDDAGEEGLRKSK
+462 
-477 LSYRPVFMVDKGV
+477 
-490 LRLKSEVKN
+490 

>member
-31 NNNINIEKVIPISH
+31 NNNINIEKVIPISY

-188 KIYNIVASK
+188 KIYNIAASK

-260 QYHEMKYTGNKKKV
+260 QYHEIKYTGNKKKV
-274 LQYFMDDCK
+274 LVLNLLNKRISFFDFHKYKTFNRNIKYIFNNNITPISLIYEDEYETNIINEVYDYNTAREKATTKAK
-283 EKKIPFVLHG
+283 EKILEKYPNIKDITNIKIIKEEDKKNKISLNLFVTCL
-293 VTHEMEEEFREI
+293 E
-305 FGDIYEI
+305 DIT
-312 EYDRDIS
+312 EYQEVD
-319 EYIYDRE
+319 
-326 KLATLSGK
+326 
-334 KLHGKR
+334 
-340 NHINRFKENHE
+340 NNKEN
-351 WSYEPL
+351 
-357 SDENQLEVLAML
+357 
-369 MEWKM
+369 
-374 QNCDPEDIEKHDEI
+374 
-388 CVSKNCV
+388 
-395 INYKELGLVGGVLRA
+395 
-410 EGKIVGFSIGERA
+410 
-423 SNEDTFIVH
+423 T
-432 IEKAFADIQG
+432 
-442 AYPMINQQF
+442 
-451 VIHEM
+451 
-456 EDFKYV
+456 
-462 NREDDAGEEGLRKSK
+462 
-477 LSYRPVFMVDKGV
+477 
-490 LRLKSEVKN
+490 